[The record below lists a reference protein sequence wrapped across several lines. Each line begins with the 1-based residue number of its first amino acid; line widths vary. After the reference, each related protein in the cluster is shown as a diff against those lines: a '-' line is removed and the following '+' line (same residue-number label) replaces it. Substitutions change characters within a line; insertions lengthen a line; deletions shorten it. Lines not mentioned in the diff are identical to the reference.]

1 MPENLLIPS
10 VDLRIG
16 SLEEYNRRQKE
27 KAALQHHK
35 PKPRPCLTISREFG
49 CEGYPVAELLRE
61 LMMQRTGDEW
71 VLIDKDI
78 LEVVAQRH
86 NISEDILQHLG
97 DKNHI
102 LDEVLATF
110 SPRWKTD
117 QEYFRLLCRHVISL
131 AKQGN
136 VIIVDLGGGIIT
148 RHFEYS
154 YHFRLYGSM
163 EFKVRSIAH
172 RLNIEP
178 EEAEK
183 LIIKRQKQRDHF
195 HRDFLNQNTHD
206 PALYDL
212 LFNNGRIQPARIART
227 IADFVTA
234 ETAAN
239 SIQKTPIHK
248 SHG

>member
-1 MPENLLIPS
+1 MPENLLMPS

-27 KAALQHHK
+27 KAALQHHR

-71 VLIDKDI
+71 VLIDKAI
-78 LEVVAQRH
+78 LEAVAQRH
-86 NISEDILQHLG
+86 NISEDILRHLG
-97 DKNHI
+97 EKNHT

-110 SPRWKTD
+110 SPRWKSD

-131 AKQGN
+131 AEQGN
-136 VIIVDLGGGIIT
+136 VIIIELGGGIIA
-148 RHFEYS
+148 RHIEDS

-163 EFKVRSIAH
+163 GFKIHTIMR
-172 RLNIEP
+172 RLNIES
-178 EEAEK
+178 EAAEK
-183 LIIKRQKQRDHF
+183 LIIKQQKLRDHF
-195 HRDFLNQNTHD
+195 HRDFLNQDAHD
-206 PALYDL
+206 PALYDM
-212 LFNNGRIQPARIART
+212 LFNNERIQPAQIART

-239 SIQKTPIHK
+239 PIRKALHP
-248 SHG
+248 

>member
-27 KAALQHHK
+27 KAARQHHR
-35 PKPRPCLTISREFG
+35 PKARPCLTISREFG

-71 VLIDKDI
+71 VLIDKAI

-97 DKNHI
+97 QKNHI
-102 LDEVLATF
+102 LDEMLATF
-110 SPRWKTD
+110 SPHWKSD

-131 AKQGN
+131 AEQGN
-136 VIIVDLGGGIIT
+136 VIIVELGGGIIT
-148 RHFEYS
+148 RHIEES

-163 EFKVRSIAH
+163 EFKVRTIAR
-172 RLNIEP
+172 RLNIET
-178 EEAEK
+178 EAAEK
-183 LIIKRQKQRDHF
+183 LIIRQQKQRDNF
-195 HRDFLNQNTHD
+195 HRDFLDQDAND
-206 PALYDL
+206 PALYDI
-212 LFNNGRIQPARIART
+212 LFNNARIQPAQIAHV

-234 ETAAN
+234 EAAAN
-239 SIQKTPIHK
+239 PIRK
-248 SHG
+248 ALRQ

>member
-1 MPENLLIPS
+1 MPDNLLISS

-16 SLEEYNRRQKE
+16 SLEEYNRRQKD
-27 KAALQHHK
+27 KAAQHHRK
-35 PKPRPCLTISREFG
+35 PKPRPCLTITREFG

-97 DKNHI
+97 EKNHT
-102 LDEVLATF
+102 LDEVLSTF
-110 SPRWKTD
+110 SPRWKSD
-117 QEYFRLLCRHVISL
+117 QEYFRPLCRHVISL
-131 AKQGN
+131 AEQGN
-136 VIIVDLGGGIIT
+136 VIILEMGGGIIT
-148 RHFEYS
+148 RHIENS

-163 EFKVRSIAH
+163 DFKVRTIVR
-172 RLNIEP
+172 RLNIEA

-183 LIIKRQKQRDHF
+183 LVIKQQKQRDHF
-195 HRDFLNQNTHD
+195 HRDFLNQDSHD
-206 PALYDL
+206 PALYDI
-212 LFNNGRIQPARIART
+212 LFNNGRIKPARIART

-234 ETAAN
+234 ETLAG
-239 SIQKTPIHK
+239 SIRKAPHP
-248 SHG
+248 

>member
-27 KAALQHHK
+27 KAAQLHRK

-49 CEGYPVAELLRE
+49 CEGYPVAERLRE

-71 VLIDKDI
+71 VLIDKAI

-97 DKNHI
+97 EKNHT

-110 SPRWKTD
+110 SPRWKSD
-117 QEYFRLLCRHVISL
+117 QEYFHMLCRHVISL
-131 AKQGN
+131 AEQGN
-136 VIIVDLGGGIIT
+136 VIIVELGGGIIT
-148 RHFEYS
+148 RHIENS

-163 EFKVRSIAH
+163 DFKISTIVR

-178 EEAEK
+178 EAAEK
-183 LIIKRQKQRDHF
+183 LILKQQKQRDHF
-195 HRDFLNQNTHD
+195 HRDFLNQDAHD
-206 PALYDL
+206 PALYDM
-212 LFNNGRIQPARIART
+212 LFNNERIQPARIART
-227 IADFVTA
+227 IADFVT
-234 ETAAN
+234 EEIHAN
-239 SIQKTPIHK
+239 PVYKALHP
-248 SHG
+248 

>member
-1 MPENLLIPS
+1 MPDNLLIPS

-27 KAALQHHK
+27 KAAEQHKK

-71 VLIDKDI
+71 VLIDKAI

-97 DKNHI
+97 NRNNI

-110 SPRWKTD
+110 SHRWKSD

-131 AKQGN
+131 AEQGN
-136 VIIVDLGGGIIT
+136 VIIIELGGGIIA
-148 RHFEYS
+148 RHIENS
-154 YHFRLYGSM
+154 YHFRLYGSKD
-163 EFKVRSIAH
+163 FKTRTIAR

-183 LIIKRQKQRDHF
+183 IAIRQQKQRDNF
-195 HRDFLNQNTHD
+195 HRDFLNQDAHD
-206 PALYDL
+206 PALYDM
-212 LFNNGRIQPARIART
+212 LFNNERIQPAQIAHT

-234 ETAAN
+234 ETAAYYAG
-239 SIQKTPIHK
+239 K
-248 SHG
+248 SRHR

>member
-27 KAALQHHK
+27 KAALQHRK

-71 VLIDKDI
+71 VLIDKAI
-78 LEVVAQRH
+78 LEAVAQRH

-97 DKNHI
+97 EKNHI
-102 LDEVLATF
+102 LDEMLATF
-110 SPRWKTD
+110 SPRWKSD
-117 QEYFRLLCRHVISL
+117 QQYFRLLCRHVVSL
-131 AKQGN
+131 AEQGN
-136 VIIVDLGGGIIT
+136 VIIIELGGGIIT
-148 RHFEYS
+148 RHIENS

-163 EFKVRSIAH
+163 DFKIRTIVR
-172 RLNIEP
+172 RLNMEP
-178 EEAEK
+178 EAAEK
-183 LIIKRQKQRDHF
+183 LIIKQQKQRDRF
-195 HRDFLNQNTHD
+195 HRDFLDQNAHD
-206 PALYDL
+206 PALYDM
-212 LFNNGRIQPARIART
+212 LFNNARVQPARIART

-239 SIQKTPIHK
+239 SIRKTPHP
-248 SHG
+248 

>member
-1 MPENLLIPS
+1 MEARMPENLMIPS
-10 VDLRIG
+10 VDMRIG

-71 VLIDKDI
+71 VLIDKAI

-97 DKNHI
+97 EKNHT

-110 SPRWKTD
+110 SPRWKSD
-117 QEYFRLLCRHVISL
+117 QEYFRMLCRHVISL
-131 AKQGN
+131 AEQGN
-136 VIIVDLGGGIIT
+136 VIIVELGGGIIT
-148 RHFEYS
+148 RHLENS

-163 EFKVRSIAH
+163 ESKTRTIVR

-183 LIIKRQKQRDHF
+183 LIIKQQRLRDHF
-195 HRDFLNQNTHD
+195 HRDFLNQNAHD
-206 PALYDL
+206 PALYDI
-212 LFNNGRIQPARIART
+212 LFNNERIKPARIAHT
-227 IADFVTA
+227 IADFVTT
-234 ETAAN
+234 ETAVHSTRKA
-239 SIQKTPIHK
+239 PHP
-248 SHG
+248 

>member
-1 MPENLLIPS
+1 MPENLLMPS

-27 KAALQHHK
+27 KAARQHRK
-35 PKPRPCLTISREFG
+35 PAARPCLTISREFG

-61 LMMQRTGDEW
+61 LMMQRSGDEW

-97 DKNHI
+97 EKNHT

-110 SPRWKTD
+110 SPRWKSD
-117 QEYFRLLCRHVISL
+117 QEYFRLLSKHVISL
-131 AKQGN
+131 AEQGN
-136 VIIVDLGGGIIT
+136 VIIVEMGGSIIT
-148 RHFEYS
+148 RHIEHS

-163 EFKVRSIAH
+163 KFKVDTISR
-172 RLNIEP
+172 RLDIGQ

-183 LIIKRQKQRDHF
+183 LISKRQKQRDRF
-195 HRDFLNQNTHD
+195 HRDFLNQNAHD
-206 PALYDL
+206 PSLYDM
-212 LFNNGRIQPARIART
+212 LFNNTRVTPARIAHT

-234 ETAAN
+234 ETAAV
-239 SIQKTPIHK
+239 SKRK
-248 SHG
+248 

>member
-49 CEGYPVAELLRE
+49 CEGYPVAELLRD
-61 LMMQRTGDEW
+61 LMMQRSGDEW
-71 VLIDKDI
+71 VLIDKAV
-78 LEVVAQRH
+78 LEEVALRH
-86 NISEDILQHLG
+86 NISAEILRHLG
-97 DKNHI
+97 DKNHL

-110 SPRWKTD
+110 SPRWKSD
-117 QEYFRLLCRHVISL
+117 QEYFQLLCRHVISL
-131 AKQGN
+131 AEQGN
-136 VIIVDLGGGIIT
+136 VIIVELGGCVIT
-148 RHFEYS
+148 RHIENS

-163 EFKVRSIAH
+163 EFKTQTIVR
-172 RLNIEP
+172 RLNIEA

-183 LIIKRQKQRDHF
+183 LILQQQKLRDRF
-195 HRDFLNQNTHD
+195 HRDFLNQDTHD
-206 PALYDL
+206 PALYDMVL
-212 LFNNGRIQPARIART
+212 NNERIQPARIAHI

-234 ETAAN
+234 EAAAN
-239 SIQKTPIHK
+239 PIRK
-248 SHG
+248 ALQQ

>member
-1 MPENLLIPS
+1 MPDNLLIPS

-35 PKPRPCLTISREFG
+35 PIPRPCLTISREFG

-71 VLIDKDI
+71 VLIDQAV

-86 NISEDILQHLG
+86 NISEDILRHLG
-97 DKNHI
+97 EKGHT

-110 SPRWKTD
+110 SPRWKND
-117 QEYFRLLCRHVISL
+117 QEYFQLLCKHVVSL
-131 AKQGN
+131 AEQGN
-136 VIIVDLGGGIIT
+136 VIIVELGGGIIA
-148 RHFEYS
+148 RHIENS

-163 EFKVRSIAH
+163 KFKIRTIMR
-172 RLNIEP
+172 RLNIES
-178 EEAEK
+178 EAAEK

-195 HRDFLNQNTHD
+195 HRDFLNHDAHD
-206 PALYDL
+206 PALYDM
-212 LFNNGRIQPARIART
+212 LFNNDRIRPARIART

-234 ETAAN
+234 ESLAGSAR
-239 SIQKTPIHK
+239 KTPHP
-248 SHG
+248 

>member
-27 KAALQHHK
+27 KAARQHHR
-35 PKPRPCLTISREFG
+35 PKARPCLTISREFG

-71 VLIDKDI
+71 VLIDKAI

-97 DKNHI
+97 QKNHI
-102 LDEVLATF
+102 LDEMLATF
-110 SPRWKTD
+110 SPHWKSD

-131 AKQGN
+131 AEQGN
-136 VIIVDLGGGIIT
+136 VIIVELGGGIIT
-148 RHFEYS
+148 RHIEES

-163 EFKVRSIAH
+163 EFKVRTIAR
-172 RLNIEP
+172 RLNIET
-178 EEAEK
+178 EAAEK
-183 LIIKRQKQRDHF
+183 LIIRQQKQRDNF
-195 HRDFLNQNTHD
+195 HRDFLDQDAND
-206 PALYDL
+206 PALYDI
-212 LFNNGRIQPARIART
+212 LFNNERIQPAQIAHV

-234 ETAAN
+234 EAAAN
-239 SIQKTPIHK
+239 PIRK
-248 SHG
+248 ALRQ